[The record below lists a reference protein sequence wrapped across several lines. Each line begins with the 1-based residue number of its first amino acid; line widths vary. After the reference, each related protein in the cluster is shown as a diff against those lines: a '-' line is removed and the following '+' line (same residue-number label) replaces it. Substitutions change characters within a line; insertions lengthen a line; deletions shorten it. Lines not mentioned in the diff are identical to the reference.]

1 MAEWYGSTRC
11 GISWRLNFS
20 LVTGGSLGDESRQI
34 LLQDLIYADELALI
48 GDDDNPVSQTDS
60 GTGGIRK
67 IEKDCEVELY
77 DRSYS
82 ASDALNA
89 FYLGFIFWEE
99 RETYYI
105 GPRLNRHLL

>member
-1 MAEWYGSTRC
+1 MMSHARFCYR
-11 GISWRLNFS
+11 
-20 LVTGGSLGDESRQI
+20 
-34 LLQDLIYADELALI
+34 DLIYADELALI

-89 FYLGFIFWEE
+89 FYLGFIFWEG